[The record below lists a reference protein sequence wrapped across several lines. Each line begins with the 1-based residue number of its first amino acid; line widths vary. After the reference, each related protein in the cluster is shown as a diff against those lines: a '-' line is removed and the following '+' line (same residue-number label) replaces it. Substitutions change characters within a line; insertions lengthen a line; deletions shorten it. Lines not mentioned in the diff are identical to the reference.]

1 MGWGVSRNCC
11 RGLSLLEAV
20 PYKPFCCFLLVAFFF
35 RLVSANLI
43 PDSANTSEYDLR
55 FSVSSQDT

>member
-20 PYKPFCCFLLVAFFF
+20 PYKPFCCFLLVL
-35 RLVSANLI
+35 RVLVSASLI